1 MYSKLP
7 NVGTTIFTVMSALAK
22 EHQAINLSQGFPD
35 FPVSAKLID
44 YVFEAM
50 QKGHNQYAPM
60 IGVPELRDVLTRKMK
75 TLYGCEIDAET
86 ELTIT
91 PGGTYGIYTALTAIL
106 HPGDEVIVL
115 EPAYDSY
122 VPNILTNGAVPIC
135 VPLKYPD
142 YCVDWDAVR
151 NTITP
156 KTKAI
161 IINTPHNP
169 TGYVWT
175 PNDMKVLESLTN
187 NTDIYIISDEV
198 YEHIT
203 FDDKIHESVLRY
215 PALMQRSFVIY
226 SFGKVFHSTGWKM
239 GYCVA
244 PKAMMAEFRKIH
256 QFLCFTCNTP
266 MQVGLAKF
274 LEYENEYLQ
283 LPSFFQAKRDLFLD
297 LLSDL
302 PFTIHQKTQGSY
314 FQMVGYDQIS
324 ALPDKEFAVWLTK
337 EIGVASIPI
346 SAFNQNGKDDRLIR
360 FCFAKKDETLHLAAE
375 RLQKLK

>member
-22 EHQAINLSQGFPD
+22 EYQAINLSQGFPD
-35 FPVSAKLID
+35 FPISTTLIN
-44 YVFEAM
+44 YVHEAM
-50 QKGHNQYAPM
+50 MQGHNQYAPM
-60 IGVPELRDVLTRKMK
+60 IGIPELRNVLTRKLK
-75 TLYGCEIDAET
+75 TLYGCELDAET
-86 ELTIT
+86 EITIT

-106 HPGDEVIVL
+106 QPGDEVIVL

-142 YCVDWDAVR
+142 YSVDWDAVQQA
-151 NTITP
+151 ITN

-226 SFGKVFHSTGWKM
+226 SFGKVFHTTGWKM
-239 GYCVA
+239 GYCLA
-244 PKAMMAEFRKIH
+244 PKAMMTEFRKIH

-274 LEYENEYLQ
+274 LEHENEYLL

-302 PFTIHQKTQGSY
+302 PFTVHQKTQGSY

-324 ALPDKEFAVWLTK
+324 NFPDKEFAIWLTK
-337 EIGVASIPI
+337 EFGVASIPI
-346 SAFNQNGKDDRLIR
+346 SSFNQNGKDDKMIR
-360 FCFAKKDETLHLAAE
+360 FCFAKKDETLQLAAE

>member
-35 FPVSAKLID
+35 FPVSTTLID
-44 YVFEAM
+44 YVHEAM
-50 QKGHNQYAPM
+50 AQGHNQYAPM
-60 IGVPELRDVLTRKMK
+60 IGIPELRNVLTRKLR

-122 VPNILTNGAVPIC
+122 VPNILTNGAIPIC

-142 YCVDWDAVR
+142 YSVDWDAVQQA
-151 NTITP
+151 ITN

-203 FDDKIHESVLRY
+203 FDDKNHESVLRY
-215 PALMQRSFVIY
+215 PVLMQRSFVVY
-226 SFGKVFHSTGWKM
+226 SFGKVFHTTGWKM

-274 LEYENEYLQ
+274 LEHENEYLQ

-302 PFTIHQKTQGSY
+302 PFTVYQKTQGSY
-314 FQMVGYDQIS
+314 FQMVGYDRIS
-324 ALPDKEFAVWLTK
+324 NLPDKEFAVWLTK

-346 SAFNQNGKDDRLIR
+346 SAFNQNGKDDKLIR
-360 FCFAKKDETLHLAAE
+360 FCFAKKDETLQFAAE